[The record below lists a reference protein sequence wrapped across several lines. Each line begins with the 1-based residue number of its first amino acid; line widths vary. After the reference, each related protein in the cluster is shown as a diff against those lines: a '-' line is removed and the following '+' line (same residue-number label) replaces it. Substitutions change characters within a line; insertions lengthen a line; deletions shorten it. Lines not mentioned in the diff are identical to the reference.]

1 MNRKYYYIAF
11 KNGKYRIFKEFIS
24 EIQTDSI
31 YRTYNIYFINGVVRK
46 NNQVYEQRRKA
57 RQVRDAL
64 NRCLKWQPIAKELI
78 FEELGGS
85 NE

>member
-24 EIQTDSI
+24 EVQIDSI
-31 YRTYNIYFINGVVRK
+31 DSTYKIYFVNGIVRK

-57 RQVRDAL
+57 RQFRDAL
-64 NRCLKWQPIAKELI
+64 NRCRKYQPIIKELI
-78 FEELGGS
+78 FE
-85 NE
+85 